1 MPRYL
6 PPLSVL
12 LSVDNLPPSLGFVEN
27 GINSI
32 FSRLYFKYLRN
43 DSNRARIDITGG
55 VIYTNDTL
63 LDQIRQN
70 EFLDSLY
77 KFGIGRL
84 KDSFGRF
91 NLSYSNINSGTN
103 NI

>member
-1 MPRYL
+1 
-6 PPLSVL
+6 
-12 LSVDNLPPSLGFVEN
+12 
-27 GINSI
+27 
-32 FSRLYFKYLRN
+32 LRN

-91 NLSYSNINSGTN
+91 NLSYYLSDGTTMLN
-103 NI
+103 HCSPESHHNDHLHVQGFKANYKII